1 MKIWGSVWELD
12 FDSYYYNMDNE
23 IENKNFTQEDID
35 NEIRKI
41 TLDFEEKQRNI
52 KDLCRLLKRGPRI
65 IEKILGRKYLYRKI
79 GSGITS
85 DREIY

>member
-41 TLDFEEKQRNI
+41 TLDFEEKQI
-52 KDLCRLLKRGPRI
+52 Y
-65 IEKILGRKYLYRKI
+65 ILR
-79 GSGITS
+79 
-85 DREIY
+85 